1 MKNRRLYI
9 IALYIGLLSS
19 IRPSLATVNVQV
31 NSAGQKYTAVLLN
44 GSTSGK
50 YNIVFV
56 GDGFTSSASDQDKF
70 NNAVNDAVDAM
81 RHKQP
86 YQSNICAFNIWRV
99 NVISAES
106 GIDHPVSGISK
117 NTELDCTFG
126 DNISQPERVIYSTD
140 ESKVYEAANYAPKH
154 DAIYVLVN
162 DAEYGGLSSSVVYTS
177 LNSSMKEVIV
187 HELGHFVGKLAD
199 EYTCRFCDGRTEPT
213 YSGPEP
219 WQANVTIETNRNLIK
234 WRSFIDASTP
244 IPTTVDNP
252 VGVVGL
258 WAGGLYSPT
267 VVSRPQL
274 NCLMR
279 ILNVE
284 LCAVCNDALSKILQP
299 YCTFC
304 ERDPLSVL
312 CFITDLRRIVLLYEW
327 PIRFK
332 IPICCFCPLERN
344 VRETEVELSL
354 NQEDY
359 AIEVT
364 DGSKAAVP
372 FDIRPAR
379 NGGISVFFKEKADV
393 NYYLAITPRRQLH
406 QSLQVNVS
414 VKRDGR
420 QSVLF

>member
-1 MKNRRLYI
+1 MKNKLLYI
-9 IALYIGLLSS
+9 IAVYIGLVFS
-19 IRPSLATVNVQV
+19 IRPSFATVNVQV

-86 YQSNICAFNIWRV
+86 YQGNICAFNIWRV
-99 NVISAES
+99 NVVSVDS
-106 GIDHPVSGISK
+106 GIDHPLSGISK

-126 DNISQPERVIYSTD
+126 DNITQPERVIYSTD
-140 ESKVYEAANYAPKH
+140 QSKVYEAANYAPQH
-154 DAIYVLVN
+154 DAIYVLAN
-162 DAEYGGLSSSVVYTS
+162 DAQYGGASGSVVYTS
-177 LNSSMKEVIV
+177 LNSSMREVIV

-199 EYTCRFCDGRTEPT
+199 EYTCRFCDGRTEPV

-234 WRSFIDASTP
+234 WKSFINSSTP

-267 VVSRPQL
+267 VVSHPQL

-284 LCAVCNDALSKILQP
+284 LCAVCNDALSQILQP
-299 YCTFC
+299 FCTFC
-304 ERDPLSVL
+304 ERDPQNVV
-312 CFITDLRRIVLLYEW
+312 CFISDLRKRILLYVW

-332 IPICCFCPLERN
+332 IPLCCFCPLAMEP
-344 VRETEVELSL
+344 RETVVELSL
-354 NQEDY
+354 SREDY

-364 DGSKAAVP
+364 DGSKTPVH
-372 FDIRPAR
+372 FDTSSGR
-379 NGGISVFFKEKADV
+379 NGGISLSFKEKADV
-393 NYYLAITPRRQLH
+393 NYYLVITPRRELH
-406 QSLQVNVS
+406 RSLQVNVS